1 MTQGARVRFSCRRV
15 RPVHI
20 STEAVRNYFATLDRV
35 LHAVEITDGS
45 GAAMDQ
51 KSGLSGAADAVTR
64 ASAAGKTIFVI
75 GNGGSAGISSQV
87 AYAFTHFKG
96 VAALCLNDPSALT
109 GIGADHGYAQIFSR
123 QLAAHGRSGD
133 CLVAISSSGQSPN
146 ILNAVAAAR
155 ENGLEILTL
164 SGFKP
169 QNPLRRSGDINLY
182 IDSDSY
188 GFVEV
193 SHLALCHA
201 IMGIAAAK

>member
-1 MTQGARVRFSCRRV
+1 MQ
-15 RPVHI
+15 I
-20 STEAVRNYFATLDRV
+20 SAEAVRNYFGTLDRV
-35 LHAVEITDGS
+35 FHAVEITDGS
-45 GAAMDQ
+45 GAAMDK
-51 KSGLSGAADAVTR
+51 KSGLSDAANAVNR
-64 ASAAGKTIFVI
+64 VSAAGKTIFVI

-123 QLAAHGRSGD
+123 QLSAHGRPGD
-133 CLVAISSSGQSPN
+133 YLVAISSSGQSAN
-146 ILNAVAAAR
+146 ILNGVAVAR
-155 ENGLEILTL
+155 ENRLEILTL

-169 QNPLRRSGDINLY
+169 RNPLRRTGDLNFY

>member
-1 MTQGARVRFSCRRV
+1 VR
-15 RPVHI
+15 I
-20 STEAVRNYFATLDRV
+20 STEAVRSYFDTLDRV
-35 LHAVEITDGS
+35 LHAVEVTDRTGNTV
-45 GAAMDQ
+45 DQ
-51 KSGLSGAADAVTR
+51 KSGLSSAAQAVTR

-75 GNGGSAGISSQV
+75 GNGGSAGIASQV
-87 AYAFTHFKG
+87 SYAFTHFKG
-96 VAALCLNDPSALT
+96 VATLCLNDPSALT
-109 GIGADHGYAQIFSR
+109 GIGADHGYAQVFSR

-133 CLVAISSSGQSPN
+133 YLIAISSSGQSAN
-146 ILNAVAAAR
+146 ILNGVAAAR
-155 ENGLEILTL
+155 DNGLEILTL

-169 QNPLRRSGDINLY
+169 QNPLRRTGDLNLY